1 MPQDNQINYNVKVRL
16 DPNDTTITDDRSV
29 IYDYS
34 AKKFVLGTGTGIT
47 ITNPTN
53 NNILT
58 ANNTQTNIIGE
69 SFFRWVDGGTGGT
82 SEGKAQI
89 GLSATDY
96 ATPNQ
101 LLDVGIKLSELTA
114 TKVPQAIFHAQTD
127 TDNFPFLRI
136 GLDGNAANKGAAVIG
151 LGTKYA
157 GAYDFLQLGV
167 FASQNGGSFS
177 PKFSMNTAGRI
188 AIGEDVFSNAVTD
201 ANSLVE
207 MSGTFTSSP
216 SEVSILEL
224 TNTSTSTNQFNK
236 GLIIRLNAQSGTNGG
251 SINNPQFILFKK
263 KASFFPGAFLP
274 AGAIVLDP
282 SGTADLIGVSDL
294 RLKTDIKPLPVGLKE
309 LLKIKPR
316 EYLWKD
322 NLMPSRGFI
331 AQELYEVYPEAA
343 NKPQIEDDPI
353 NNPWTVSQIKLIPLL
368 VKSIQDQQKI
378 IDKLEEEINKLKIK
392 NK

>member
-16 DPNDTTITDDRSV
+16 DPNTQGADSSV
-29 IYDYS
+29 IYDFS
-34 AKKFVLGTGTGIT
+34 EKKFALGTGTGIT
-47 ITNPTN
+47 ITNPIN

-58 ANNTQTNIIGE
+58 ANDSQNNIIGE

-101 LLDVGIKLSELTA
+101 LLDVGIKLSELDA
-114 TKVPQAIFHAQTD
+114 TKVPQAIFHAQTTD
-127 TDNFPFLRI
+127 DNFPFLRI
-136 GLDGNAANKGAAVIG
+136 GLDGNATNKGAAVIG
-151 LGTKYA
+151 LGNKFTSDYN
-157 GAYDFLQLGV
+157 FLQLGIYGGP
-167 FASQNGGSFS
+167 SGGSFL
-177 PKFSMNTAGRI
+177 PKFSMNLAGRI
-188 AIGEDVFSNAVTD
+188 AIGEDTTPNPITN

-207 MSGTFTSSP
+207 MSGAFTSP
-216 SEVSILEL
+216 ENEDTSILEL
-224 TNTSTSTNQFNK
+224 TNTSTSATQFNK
-236 GLIIRLNAQSGTNGG
+236 GLIIRLNVQQGGNGG
-251 SINNPQFILFKK
+251 SLSNPQFIQFKK
-263 KASFFPGAFLP
+263 RGYANGVFFT

-282 SGTADLIGVSDL
+282 SGQADLIGTSDL

>member
-16 DPNDTTITDDRSV
+16 DPNTQGADSSV
-29 IYDYS
+29 IYDFS
-34 AKKFVLGTGTGIT
+34 EKKFALGTGTGIT
-47 ITNPTN
+47 ITNSVN

-58 ANNTQTNIIGE
+58 ADGTQTNIIGE
-69 SFFRWVDGGTGGT
+69 SLFRWVDGGNGGT
-82 SEGKAQI
+82 DEGKAQI
-89 GLSATDY
+89 GLTATDY

-101 LLDVGIKLSELTA
+101 LLDVGIKLNELTA
-114 TKVPQAIFHAQTD
+114 TKVPQAIFHAQTG

-136 GLDGNAANKGAAVIG
+136 GLDGNATNKGAAVIG
-151 LGTKYA
+151 LGSKY
-157 GAYDFLQLGV
+157 GGVYDFLQLGV
-167 FASQNGGSFS
+167 FAAQAGGSFS
-177 PKFSMNTAGRI
+177 PKFSMNLAGRI
-188 AIGEDVFSNAVTD
+188 AIGEDVSSNAITN

-207 MSGTFTSSP
+207 MSGAFTSPENEDTS
-216 SEVSILEL
+216 VLEL
-224 TNTSTSTNQFNK
+224 TNTSTSATQYNK
-236 GLIIRLNAQSGTNGG
+236 GLIIRLNVQQGGNGG
-251 SINNPQFILFKK
+251 SIINPQFILFKK
-263 KASFFPGAFLP
+263 KAPFGNGVFFP

-282 SGTADLIGVSDL
+282 SGQADLIGISDL

>member
-16 DPNDTTITDDRSV
+16 DPNTQGADSSV
-29 IYDYS
+29 IYDFS
-34 AKKFVLGTGTGIT
+34 EKKFALGTGTGIT
-47 ITNPTN
+47 ITNSVN

-58 ANNTQTNIIGE
+58 ADGTQTNIIGE
-69 SFFRWVDGGTGGT
+69 SLFRWVDGGNGGT
-82 SEGKAQI
+82 DEGKAQI
-89 GLSATDY
+89 GLTATDY

-101 LLDVGIKLSELTA
+101 LLDVGIKLNELTA
-114 TKVPQAIFHAQTD
+114 TKVPQAIFHAQTG

-136 GLDGNAANKGAAVIG
+136 GLDGNATNKGAAIIG
-151 LGTKYA
+151 LGSKY
-157 GAYDFLQLGV
+157 GGVYDFLQLGV
-167 FASQNGGSFS
+167 FAAQAGGSFS
-177 PKFSMNTAGRI
+177 PKFSMNLAGRI
-188 AIGEDVFSNAVTD
+188 AIGEDVSSNAITN

-207 MSGTFTSSP
+207 MSGAFTSPENEDTS
-216 SEVSILEL
+216 VLEL
-224 TNTSTSTNQFNK
+224 TNTSTSATQYNK
-236 GLIIRLNAQSGTNGG
+236 GLIIRLNVQQGGNGG
-251 SINNPQFILFKK
+251 SIINPQFILFKK
-263 KASFFPGAFLP
+263 KAPFGNGVFFP

-282 SGTADLIGVSDL
+282 SGQADLIGISDL